1 MCERVAPF
9 ITVFPHLEFLL
20 FDQVKARSFAALSL
34 FTLFI
39 IIYPPYLRIVRIFFV
54 LFGKYI
60 RPYRHY
66 ITGGVFANIL
76 SALLNLLAFSLI
88 MPILRILFG
97 MEQAIPVYHSLEGI
111 NWLRSA
117 DWPAAIDQIVGNFN
131 YYVYQLIEQYGAS
144 HSLLLLCIYLVV
156 MTLIKV
162 AVTYGGIYIM
172 IPIRTGVVRD
182 LRNEFDDK
190 LLHLP
195 ISFISE
201 ERKGD
206 LLARFSGDIGEIEN
220 SILSILES
228 LIKNPILILIYLVAL
243 CAISW
248 QLTLFVLL
256 VLPIAGYVMGV
267 FGKRLKR
274 DSLQGQTEW
283 GQLMSMVEETL
294 SGLRIIKA
302 FNAERQITRRFLQA
316 NNHYRHTVSR
326 VQARQG
332 LAHPISEFLGTLT
345 IAIIL
350 WYGGNLI
357 FAGNSPITADAFVY
371 YLVIFYSIINP
382 AKELSRVSYSIQKG
396 LASMVRIREILDYPE
411 RIVDPEHPLPITFV
425 DKICYDKIS
434 FRYQEPWII
443 RDLSLTIS
451 KGQMVALVGAS
462 GAGKSTLVDLL
473 PRFYDVTSG
482 CITIDGTDIRQ
493 VSLRDLRE
501 LIGYVNQTP
510 ILFNDT
516 IRNNITFGMERMV
529 SDKEVRTAA
538 EAANATEFIDQ
549 FPEGMDYI
557 IGDGGSKLSGGQ
569 RQRISIARALLKDSP
584 ILILDEATSALDN
597 VSEQLV
603 QEAIY
608 RLVSDR
614 TTIVIAHRLSTIM
627 HADLICVVQ
636 EGQIVEQG
644 THAELLQRGGRY
656 AQLYQIQFK
665 DN

>member
-1 MCERVAPF
+1 MRQ
-9 ITVFPHLEFLL
+9 FL
-20 FDQVKARSFAALSL
+20 K
-34 FTLFI
+34 
-39 IIYPPYLRIVRIFFV
+39 

-66 ITGGVFANIL
+66 VTGGIIANIL

-97 MEQAIPVYHSLEGI
+97 MDQTTPVYHALDGI
-111 NWLRSA
+111 NWLRPSEWGVA
-117 DWPAAIDQIVGNFN
+117 VDYIVGNFN
-131 YYVYQLIEQYGAS
+131 YYVYQLIQQYGPS
-144 HSLLLLCIYLVV
+144 RTLLLLCIYLVV

-162 AVTYGGIYIM
+162 GVTYGGIYM
-172 IPIRTGVVRD
+172 LVPIRTGVVKD
-182 LRNEFDDK
+182 LRDEFNAK
-190 LLHLP
+190 LLRLP
-195 ISFISE
+195 ISLISE

-206 LLARFSGDIGEIEN
+206 LLARFSGDVAEIEY
-220 SILSILES
+220 SIINLLES
-228 LIKNPILILIYLVAL
+228 LIKNPILIFIYLVAL
-243 CAISW
+243 FAISW
-248 QLTLFVLL
+248 ELTLFVLI
-256 VLPIAGYVMGV
+256 VLPIAGYVMGAV
-267 FGKRLKR
+267 GKRLKR
-274 DSLQGQTEW
+274 DSLEGQTQW
-283 GQLMSMVEETL
+283 GRLMSMVEETL

-302 FNAERQITRRFLQA
+302 FNAEQQISHRFTKANEQYRRTISQV
-316 NNHYRHTVSR
+316 Y
-326 VQARQG
+326 ARQG
-332 LAHPISEFLGTLT
+332 LAHPMSEFLGTT
-345 IAIIL
+345 AIAIIL

-357 FAGNSPITADAFVY
+357 FAGNSSITADAFIY
-371 YLVIFYSIINP
+371 YLVVFYSIINP
-382 AKELSRVSYSIQKG
+382 AKELSRASYSIQKG
-396 LASMVRIREILDYPE
+396 LASMTRIQTILDYPE
-411 RIVDPEHPLPITFV
+411 RITDPAEPLPVTFERSISYEDV
-425 DKICYDKIS
+425 S
-434 FRYQEPWII
+434 FRYEEPWVLHN
-443 RDLSLTIS
+443 LSLTIP

-482 CITIDGTDIRQ
+482 RITIDGTDIRQ
-493 VSLRDLRE
+493 VRASELRE

-516 IRNNITFGMERMV
+516 IRNNITFGMERTV
-529 SDKEVRTAA
+529 SDEEVRTAA

-549 FPEGMDYI
+549 LPEGLEYN

-569 RQRISIARALLKDSP
+569 RQRLSIARALLKDSP

-603 QEAIY
+603 QEAIQ

-627 HADLICVVQ
+627 HADLICVMQ

-644 THAELLQRGGRY
+644 THAELLERGGLY

-665 DN
+665 E

>member
-1 MCERVAPF
+1 MRQ
-9 ITVFPHLEFLL
+9 FL
-20 FDQVKARSFAALSL
+20 K
-34 FTLFI
+34 
-39 IIYPPYLRIVRIFFV
+39 

-66 ITGGVFANIL
+66 ITGGIIANIL

-97 MEQAIPVYHSLEGI
+97 MERTTPVYHTLDSI
-111 NWLRSA
+111 NWLRPS
-117 DWPAAIDQIVGNFN
+117 DWSVAVDYIVGNFN
-131 YYVYQLIEQYGAS
+131 YYVSQLIQQYGPS
-144 HSLLLLCIYLVV
+144 RTLLLLCIYLVV

-162 AVTYGGIYIM
+162 GVTYGGIYM
-172 IPIRTGVVRD
+172 LVPIRTGVVRD
-182 LRNEFDDK
+182 LRNEFNAK
-190 LLHLP
+190 LLRLP
-195 ISFISE
+195 ISLISE

-206 LLARFSGDIGEIEN
+206 LLARFSGDVAEIEY
-220 SILSILES
+220 SIISILES
-228 LIKNPILILIYLVAL
+228 LIKNPILIVIYLIAL
-243 CAISW
+243 FAISW
-248 QLTLFVLL
+248 ELTLFVLF
-256 VLPIAGYVMGV
+256 VLPIAGYIMGAV
-267 FGKRLKR
+267 GKRLKR
-274 DSLQGQTEW
+274 DSLEGQTQW
-283 GQLMSMVEETL
+283 GRLMSMVEETL

-302 FNAERQITRRFLQA
+302 FNAEQQISHRFTSA
-316 NNHYRHTVSR
+316 NEHYRRTIAQVY
-326 VQARQG
+326 ARQG
-332 LAHPISEFLGTLT
+332 LAHPMSEFLGTT
-345 IAIIL
+345 AIAIIL

-357 FAGNSPITADAFVY
+357 FAGSSSITADAFIY

-382 AKELSRVSYSIQKG
+382 AKELSRASYSIQKG
-396 LASMVRIREILDYPE
+396 LASMTRIQTILDYPE
-411 RIVDPEHPLPITFV
+411 RVTDPAEPLPVTFDQGISYEDV
-425 DKICYDKIS
+425 S

-443 RDLSLTIS
+443 RHLNLTIP
-451 KGQMVALVGAS
+451 KGQMIALVGAS

-482 CITIDGTDIRQ
+482 RITIDGTDIRQ
-493 VSLRDLRE
+493 VKASDLRD

-516 IRNNITFGMERMV
+516 IRNNITFGMERPV
-529 SDKEVRTAA
+529 SDEEVRTAA

-549 FPEGMDYI
+549 LPEGMEYN

-569 RQRISIARALLKDSP
+569 RQRLSIARALLKDSP

-603 QEAIY
+603 QEAIQ

-627 HADLICVVQ
+627 HADLICVMQ

-644 THAELLQRGGRY
+644 THEELLGRGGIY
-656 AQLYQIQFK
+656 AHLYQIQFK
-665 DN
+665 E

>member
-1 MCERVAPF
+1 MRQ
-9 ITVFPHLEFLL
+9 FL
-20 FDQVKARSFAALSL
+20 K
-34 FTLFI
+34 
-39 IIYPPYLRIVRIFFV
+39 

-66 ITGGVFANIL
+66 ITGGIIANIL

-97 MEQAIPVYHSLEGI
+97 MERTTPVYHTLDSI
-111 NWLRSA
+111 NWLRPS
-117 DWPAAIDQIVGNFN
+117 DWSVAVDYIVGNFN
-131 YYVYQLIEQYGAS
+131 YYVSQLIQQYGPS
-144 HSLLLLCIYLVV
+144 RTLLLLCIYVVV

-162 AVTYGGIYIM
+162 GVTYGGIYM
-172 IPIRTGVVRD
+172 LVPIRTGVVRD
-182 LRNEFDDK
+182 LRNEFNAK
-190 LLHLP
+190 LLRLP
-195 ISFISE
+195 ISLISE

-206 LLARFSGDIGEIEN
+206 LLARFSGDVAEIEY
-220 SILSILES
+220 SIISILES
-228 LIKNPILILIYLVAL
+228 LIKNPILIVIYLIAL
-243 CAISW
+243 FAISW
-248 QLTLFVLL
+248 ELTLFVLF
-256 VLPIAGYVMGV
+256 VLPIAGYIMGAV
-267 FGKRLKR
+267 GKRLKR
-274 DSLQGQTEW
+274 DSLEGQTQW
-283 GQLMSMVEETL
+283 GRLMSMVEETL

-302 FNAERQITRRFLQA
+302 FNAEQQISHRFTSA
-316 NNHYRHTVSR
+316 NEHYRRTIAQVY
-326 VQARQG
+326 ARQG
-332 LAHPISEFLGTLT
+332 LAHPMSEFLGTT
-345 IAIIL
+345 AIAIIL

-357 FAGNSPITADAFVY
+357 FAGSSSITADAFIY

-382 AKELSRVSYSIQKG
+382 AKELSRASYSIQKG
-396 LASMVRIREILDYPE
+396 LASMTRIQTILDYPE
-411 RIVDPEHPLPITFV
+411 RVTDPAEPLPVTFDQSISYEDV
-425 DKICYDKIS
+425 S
-434 FRYQEPWII
+434 FRYQDPWII
-443 RDLSLTIS
+443 RHLSLTIP
-451 KGQMVALVGAS
+451 KGQMIAPVGAS

-482 CITIDGTDIRQ
+482 RITIDGTDIRQ
-493 VSLRDLRE
+493 VKASDLRD

-516 IRNNITFGMERMV
+516 IRNNITFGMERPV
-529 SDKEVRTAA
+529 SDEEVRTAA

-549 FPEGMDYI
+549 LPEGMEYN

-569 RQRISIARALLKDSP
+569 RQRLSIARALLKDSP

-603 QEAIY
+603 QEAIQ

-627 HADLICVVQ
+627 HADLICVMQ

-644 THAELLQRGGRY
+644 THAELLERGGLY

-665 DN
+665 E

>member
-1 MCERVAPF
+1 MRQ
-9 ITVFPHLEFLL
+9 FL
-20 FDQVKARSFAALSL
+20 K
-34 FTLFI
+34 
-39 IIYPPYLRIVRIFFV
+39 

-66 ITGGVFANIL
+66 VTGGIIANIL

-97 MEQAIPVYHSLEGI
+97 MDQTTPVYHALDGI
-111 NWLRSA
+111 NWLRPSE
-117 DWPAAIDQIVGNFN
+117 WSVAIDYIVGNFN
-131 YYVYQLIEQYGAS
+131 YYVYQLIQQYGPART
-144 HSLLLLCIYLVV
+144 LLLLCIYLVV

-162 AVTYGGIYIM
+162 GVTYGGIYM
-172 IPIRTGVVRD
+172 LVPIRTGVVRD
-182 LRNEFDDK
+182 LRNEFNAK
-190 LLHLP
+190 LLRLP
-195 ISFISE
+195 ISMISE

-206 LLARFSGDIGEIEN
+206 LLARFSGDVAEIEY
-220 SILSILES
+220 SIINLLES
-228 LIKNPILILIYLVAL
+228 LIKNPILIIIYLVAL
-243 CAISW
+243 FAISW
-248 QLTLFVLL
+248 ELTLFVLI
-256 VLPIAGYVMGV
+256 VLPIAGYVMGAV
-267 FGKRLKR
+267 GKRLKR
-274 DSLQGQTEW
+274 DSLEGQTQW
-283 GQLMSMVEETL
+283 GRLMSMVEETL

-302 FNAERQITRRFLQA
+302 FNAEQQISHRFTKANEQYRRTISQV
-316 NNHYRHTVSR
+316 Y
-326 VQARQG
+326 ARQG
-332 LAHPISEFLGTLT
+332 LAHPMSEFLGTT
-345 IAIIL
+345 AIAIIL

-357 FAGNSPITADAFVY
+357 FAGNSSITADAFIY
-371 YLVIFYSIINP
+371 YLVVFYSIINP
-382 AKELSRVSYSIQKG
+382 AKELSRASYSIQKG
-396 LASMVRIREILDYPE
+396 LASMTRIQTILDYPE
-411 RIVDPEHPLPITFV
+411 RITDPAEPLPVTFEQSISYEDV
-425 DKICYDKIS
+425 S
-434 FRYQEPWII
+434 FRYEEPWVL
-443 RDLSLTIS
+443 RNLSLTIP

-482 CITIDGTDIRQ
+482 RITIDGTDIRQ
-493 VSLRDLRE
+493 VRASELRE

-516 IRNNITFGMERMV
+516 IRNNITFGMEHPV
-529 SDKEVRTAA
+529 SDEEIRTAA

-549 FPEGMDYI
+549 LPEGFEYN

-569 RQRISIARALLKDSP
+569 RQRLSIARALLKDSP

-603 QEAIY
+603 QEAIQ

-627 HADLICVVQ
+627 HADLICVMQ

-644 THAELLQRGGRY
+644 THTELLERGGLY

-665 DN
+665 E

>member
-1 MCERVAPF
+1 MRQ
-9 ITVFPHLEFLL
+9 FL
-20 FDQVKARSFAALSL
+20 K
-34 FTLFI
+34 
-39 IIYPPYLRIVRIFFV
+39 

-66 ITGGVFANIL
+66 VTGGIIANIL

-97 MEQAIPVYHSLEGI
+97 MDQTTPVYHALDGI
-111 NWLRSA
+111 NWLRPSEWGVA
-117 DWPAAIDQIVGNFN
+117 VDYIVGNFN
-131 YYVYQLIEQYGAS
+131 YYVYQLIQQYGPART
-144 HSLLLLCIYLVV
+144 LLLLCIYLVV

-162 AVTYGGIYIM
+162 GVTYGGIYM
-172 IPIRTGVVRD
+172 LVPIRTGVVKD
-182 LRNEFDDK
+182 LRNEFNAK
-190 LLHLP
+190 LLRLP
-195 ISFISE
+195 ISLISE

-206 LLARFSGDIGEIEN
+206 LLARFSGDVAEIEY
-220 SILSILES
+220 SIINLLES
-228 LIKNPILILIYLVAL
+228 LIKNPILIIIYLVAL
-243 CAISW
+243 FAISW
-248 QLTLFVLL
+248 ELTLFVLI
-256 VLPIAGYVMGV
+256 VLPIAGYVMGAV
-267 FGKRLKR
+267 GKRLKR
-274 DSLQGQTEW
+274 DSLEGQTQW
-283 GQLMSMVEETL
+283 GRLMSMVEETL

-302 FNAERQITRRFLQA
+302 FNAEQQISDRFTKANEQYRRTISQV
-316 NNHYRHTVSR
+316 Y
-326 VQARQG
+326 ARQG
-332 LAHPISEFLGTLT
+332 LAHPMSEFLGTT
-345 IAIIL
+345 AIAIIL

-357 FAGNSPITADAFVY
+357 FAGDSTITADAFIY
-371 YLVIFYSIINP
+371 YLVVFYSIINP
-382 AKELSRVSYSIQKG
+382 AKELSRASYSIQKG
-396 LASMVRIREILDYPE
+396 LASMTRIQTILDYPE
-411 RIVDPEHPLPITFV
+411 RITDPAEPLPITFERSISYEDV
-425 DKICYDKIS
+425 S
-434 FRYQEPWII
+434 FRYEEPWVLHN
-443 RDLSLTIS
+443 LSLTIP

-482 CITIDGTDIRQ
+482 RITIDGTDIRQ
-493 VSLRDLRE
+493 VRASELRE

-516 IRNNITFGMERMV
+516 IRNNITFGMERAV
-529 SDKEVRTAA
+529 SDEEVRTAA

-549 FPEGMDYI
+549 LPEGLEYN

-569 RQRISIARALLKDSP
+569 RQRLSIARALLKDSP

-603 QEAIY
+603 QEAIQ

-627 HADLICVVQ
+627 HADLICVMQ

-644 THAELLQRGGRY
+644 THAELLERGGLY

-665 DN
+665 E

>member
-1 MCERVAPF
+1 MRQ
-9 ITVFPHLEFLL
+9 FL
-20 FDQVKARSFAALSL
+20 K
-34 FTLFI
+34 
-39 IIYPPYLRIVRIFFV
+39 

-66 ITGGVFANIL
+66 VTGGIIANIL

-97 MEQAIPVYHSLEGI
+97 MDQTTPVYHALDGI
-111 NWLRSA
+111 NWLRPSE
-117 DWPAAIDQIVGNFN
+117 WSVAIDYIVGNFN
-131 YYVYQLIEQYGAS
+131 YYVYQLIQQYGPART
-144 HSLLLLCIYLVV
+144 LLLLCIYLVV

-162 AVTYGGIYIM
+162 GVTYGGIYM
-172 IPIRTGVVRD
+172 LVPIRTGVVKD
-182 LRNEFDDK
+182 LRNEFNAK
-190 LLHLP
+190 LLRLP
-195 ISFISE
+195 ISLISE

-206 LLARFSGDIGEIEN
+206 LLARFSGDVAEIEY
-220 SILSILES
+220 SIINLLES
-228 LIKNPILILIYLVAL
+228 LIKNPILIIIYLVAL
-243 CAISW
+243 FAISW
-248 QLTLFVLL
+248 ELTLFVLI
-256 VLPIAGYVMGV
+256 VLPIAGYVMGAV
-267 FGKRLKR
+267 GKRLKR
-274 DSLQGQTEW
+274 DSLEGQTQW
-283 GQLMSMVEETL
+283 GRLMSMVEETL

-302 FNAERQITRRFLQA
+302 FNAEQQISDRFTKANEQYRRTISQV
-316 NNHYRHTVSR
+316 Y
-326 VQARQG
+326 ARQG
-332 LAHPISEFLGTLT
+332 LAHPMSEFLGTT
-345 IAIIL
+345 AIAIIL

-357 FAGNSPITADAFVY
+357 FAGDSSITPDAFIY
-371 YLVIFYSIINP
+371 YLVVFYSIINP
-382 AKELSRVSYSIQKG
+382 AKELSRASYSIQKG
-396 LASMVRIREILDYPE
+396 LASMTRIQTILDYPE
-411 RIVDPEHPLPITFV
+411 RITDPAEPLPVTFERSISYEDV
-425 DKICYDKIS
+425 S
-434 FRYQEPWII
+434 FRYEEPWVLHN
-443 RDLSLTIS
+443 LSLTIP

-482 CITIDGTDIRQ
+482 RISIDGTDIRQ
-493 VSLRDLRE
+493 VRASELRE

-516 IRNNITFGMERMV
+516 IRNNITFGMERAV
-529 SDKEVRTAA
+529 SDEEVRTAA

-549 FPEGMDYI
+549 LPEGLEYN

-569 RQRISIARALLKDSP
+569 RQRLSIARALLKDSP

-603 QEAIY
+603 QEAIQ

-627 HADLICVVQ
+627 HADLICVMQ

-644 THAELLQRGGRY
+644 THAELLERGGLY

-665 DN
+665 E

>member
-1 MCERVAPF
+1 MRQ
-9 ITVFPHLEFLL
+9 FL
-20 FDQVKARSFAALSL
+20 K
-34 FTLFI
+34 
-39 IIYPPYLRIVRIFFV
+39 

-66 ITGGVFANIL
+66 VTGGIIANIL

-97 MEQAIPVYHSLEGI
+97 MDQTTPVYHALDGI
-111 NWLRSA
+111 NWLRPSEWGVA
-117 DWPAAIDQIVGNFN
+117 VDYIVGNFN
-131 YYVYQLIEQYGAS
+131 YYVYQLIQQYGPS
-144 HSLLLLCIYLVV
+144 RTLLLLCIYLVV

-162 AVTYGGIYIM
+162 GVTYGGIYM
-172 IPIRTGVVRD
+172 LVPIRTGVVKD
-182 LRNEFDDK
+182 LRNEFNAK
-190 LLHLP
+190 LLRLP
-195 ISFISE
+195 ISLISE

-206 LLARFSGDIGEIEN
+206 LLARFSGDVAEIEY
-220 SILSILES
+220 SIINLLES
-228 LIKNPILILIYLVAL
+228 LIKNPILIFIYLVAL
-243 CAISW
+243 FAISW
-248 QLTLFVLL
+248 ELTLFVLI
-256 VLPIAGYVMGV
+256 VLPIAGYVMGAV
-267 FGKRLKR
+267 GKRLKR
-274 DSLQGQTEW
+274 DSLEGQTQW
-283 GQLMSMVEETL
+283 GRLMSMVEETL

-302 FNAERQITRRFLQA
+302 FNAERQISDRFTKANEQYRRTISQV
-316 NNHYRHTVSR
+316 Y
-326 VQARQG
+326 ARQG
-332 LAHPISEFLGTLT
+332 LAHPMSEFLGTT
-345 IAIIL
+345 AIAIIL

-357 FAGNSPITADAFVY
+357 FAGDSSITADAFIY
-371 YLVIFYSIINP
+371 YLVVFYSIINP
-382 AKELSRVSYSIQKG
+382 AKELSRASYSIQKG
-396 LASMVRIREILDYPE
+396 LASMTRIQTILDYPE
-411 RIVDPEHPLPITFV
+411 RITDPAEPLPVTFERSISYEDV
-425 DKICYDKIS
+425 S
-434 FRYQEPWII
+434 FRYEEPWVLHN
-443 RDLSLTIS
+443 LSLTIP

-482 CITIDGTDIRQ
+482 RITIDGTDIRQ
-493 VSLRDLRE
+493 VKASELRE

-516 IRNNITFGMERMV
+516 IRNNITFGMERPV
-529 SDKEVRTAA
+529 SDEEVRTAA

-549 FPEGMDYI
+549 LPEGLEYN

-569 RQRISIARALLKDSP
+569 RQRLSIARALLKDSP

-603 QEAIY
+603 QEAIQ

-627 HADLICVVQ
+627 HADLICVMQ

-644 THAELLQRGGRY
+644 THAELLERGGLY

-665 DN
+665 E

>member
-1 MCERVAPF
+1 MRQ
-9 ITVFPHLEFLL
+9 FL
-20 FDQVKARSFAALSL
+20 K
-34 FTLFI
+34 
-39 IIYPPYLRIVRIFFV
+39 

-66 ITGGVFANIL
+66 VTGGIIANIL

-97 MEQAIPVYHSLEGI
+97 MDQTTPVYHALDGI
-111 NWLRSA
+111 NWLRPSEWGVA
-117 DWPAAIDQIVGNFN
+117 VDYIVGNFN
-131 YYVYQLIEQYGAS
+131 YYVYQLIQQYGPS
-144 HSLLLLCIYLVV
+144 RTLLLLCIYLVV

-162 AVTYGGIYIM
+162 GVTYGGIYM
-172 IPIRTGVVRD
+172 LVPIRTGVVKD
-182 LRNEFDDK
+182 LRNEFNAK
-190 LLHLP
+190 LLRLP
-195 ISFISE
+195 ISLISE

-206 LLARFSGDIGEIEN
+206 LLARFSGDVAEIEY
-220 SILSILES
+220 SIINLLES
-228 LIKNPILILIYLVAL
+228 LIKNPILIFIYLVAL
-243 CAISW
+243 FAISW
-248 QLTLFVLL
+248 ELTLFVLI
-256 VLPIAGYVMGV
+256 VLPIAGYVMGAV
-267 FGKRLKR
+267 GKRLKR
-274 DSLQGQTEW
+274 DSLEGQTQW
-283 GQLMSMVEETL
+283 GRLMSMVEETL

-302 FNAERQITRRFLQA
+302 FNAEQQISHRFTKA
-316 NNHYRHTVSR
+316 NEQYRSTISQVY
-326 VQARQG
+326 ARQG
-332 LAHPISEFLGTLT
+332 LAHPMSEFLGTT
-345 IAIIL
+345 AIAIIL

-357 FAGNSPITADAFVY
+357 FAGDSSITADAFIY
-371 YLVIFYSIINP
+371 YLVVFYSIINP
-382 AKELSRVSYSIQKG
+382 AKELSRASYSIQKG
-396 LASMVRIREILDYPE
+396 LASMTRIQTILDYPE
-411 RIVDPEHPLPITFV
+411 RITDPAEPLPVTFERSISYEDV
-425 DKICYDKIS
+425 S
-434 FRYQEPWII
+434 FRYEEPWVLHN
-443 RDLSLTIS
+443 LSLTIP

-482 CITIDGTDIRQ
+482 RITIDGTDIRQ
-493 VSLRDLRE
+493 VKASELRE

-516 IRNNITFGMERMV
+516 IRNNITFGMERPV
-529 SDKEVRTAA
+529 SDDEVRTAA

-549 FPEGMDYI
+549 LPEGLEYN

-569 RQRISIARALLKDSP
+569 RQRLSIARALLKDSP

-603 QEAIY
+603 QEAIQ

-627 HADLICVVQ
+627 HADLICVMQ

-644 THAELLQRGGRY
+644 THAELLERGGLY

-665 DN
+665 E

>member
-1 MCERVAPF
+1 MRQ
-9 ITVFPHLEFLL
+9 FL
-20 FDQVKARSFAALSL
+20 K
-34 FTLFI
+34 
-39 IIYPPYLRIVRIFFV
+39 

-66 ITGGVFANIL
+66 VTGGIIANIL

-97 MEQAIPVYHSLEGI
+97 MDQTTPVYHALDGI
-111 NWLRSA
+111 NWLRPSEWGVA
-117 DWPAAIDQIVGNFN
+117 VDYIVGNFN
-131 YYVYQLIEQYGAS
+131 YYVYQLIQQYGPS
-144 HSLLLLCIYLVV
+144 RTLLLLCIYLVV

-162 AVTYGGIYIM
+162 GVTYGGIYM
-172 IPIRTGVVRD
+172 LVPIRTGVVKD
-182 LRNEFDDK
+182 LRNEFNAK
-190 LLHLP
+190 LLRLP
-195 ISFISE
+195 ISLISE

-206 LLARFSGDIGEIEN
+206 LLARFSGDVAEIEY
-220 SILSILES
+220 SIINLLES
-228 LIKNPILILIYLVAL
+228 LIKNPILIFIYLVAL
-243 CAISW
+243 FAISW
-248 QLTLFVLL
+248 ELTLFVLI
-256 VLPIAGYVMGV
+256 VLPIAGYVMGAV
-267 FGKRLKR
+267 GKRLKR
-274 DSLQGQTEW
+274 DSLEGQTQW
-283 GQLMSMVEETL
+283 GRLMSMVEETL

-302 FNAERQITRRFLQA
+302 FNAEQQISDRFTKANEQYRRTISQV
-316 NNHYRHTVSR
+316 Y
-326 VQARQG
+326 ARQG
-332 LAHPISEFLGTLT
+332 LAHPMSEFLGTT
-345 IAIIL
+345 AIAIIL

-357 FAGNSPITADAFVY
+357 FAGDSSITADAFIY
-371 YLVIFYSIINP
+371 YLVVFYSIINP
-382 AKELSRVSYSIQKG
+382 AKELSRASYSIQKG
-396 LASMVRIREILDYPE
+396 LASMTRIQTILDYPE
-411 RIVDPEHPLPITFV
+411 RITDPAEPLPVTFERSISYEDV
-425 DKICYDKIS
+425 S
-434 FRYQEPWII
+434 FRYEEPWVLHN
-443 RDLSLTIS
+443 LSLTIP

-482 CITIDGTDIRQ
+482 RITIDGTDIRQ
-493 VSLRDLRE
+493 VRASELRE

-516 IRNNITFGMERMV
+516 IRNNITFGMERPV
-529 SDKEVRTAA
+529 SDDEVRTAA

-549 FPEGMDYI
+549 LPEGLEYN

-569 RQRISIARALLKDSP
+569 RQRLSIARALLKDSP

-603 QEAIY
+603 QEAIQ

-627 HADLICVVQ
+627 HADLICVMQ

-644 THAELLQRGGRY
+644 THAELLERGGLY

-665 DN
+665 E

>member
-1 MCERVAPF
+1 MRQ
-9 ITVFPHLEFLL
+9 FL
-20 FDQVKARSFAALSL
+20 K
-34 FTLFI
+34 
-39 IIYPPYLRIVRIFFV
+39 

-66 ITGGVFANIL
+66 VTGGIIANIL

-97 MEQAIPVYHSLEGI
+97 MDQTTPVYHALDGI
-111 NWLRSA
+111 NWLRPSEWGVA
-117 DWPAAIDQIVGNFN
+117 VDYIVGNFN
-131 YYVYQLIEQYGAS
+131 YYVYQLIQQYGPS
-144 HSLLLLCIYLVV
+144 RTLLLLCIYLVV

-162 AVTYGGIYIM
+162 GVTYGGIYM
-172 IPIRTGVVRD
+172 LVPIRTGVVKD
-182 LRNEFDDK
+182 LRNEFNAK
-190 LLHLP
+190 LLRLP
-195 ISFISE
+195 ISLISE

-206 LLARFSGDIGEIEN
+206 LLARFSGDVAEIEY
-220 SILSILES
+220 SIINLLES
-228 LIKNPILILIYLVAL
+228 LIKNPILIFIYLVAL
-243 CAISW
+243 FAISW
-248 QLTLFVLL
+248 ELTLFVLI
-256 VLPIAGYVMGV
+256 VLPIAGYVMGAV
-267 FGKRLKR
+267 GKRLKR
-274 DSLQGQTEW
+274 DSLEGQTQW
-283 GQLMSMVEETL
+283 GRLMSMVEETL

-302 FNAERQITRRFLQA
+302 FNAEQQISDRFTKANEQYRRTISQV
-316 NNHYRHTVSR
+316 Y
-326 VQARQG
+326 ARQG
-332 LAHPISEFLGTLT
+332 LAHPMSEFLGTT
-345 IAIIL
+345 AIAIIL

-357 FAGNSPITADAFVY
+357 FAGDSTITADAFIY
-371 YLVIFYSIINP
+371 YLVVFYSIINP
-382 AKELSRVSYSIQKG
+382 AKELSRASYSIQKG
-396 LASMVRIREILDYPE
+396 LASMTRIQTILDYPE
-411 RIVDPEHPLPITFV
+411 RITDPAEPLPVTFERSISYEDV
-425 DKICYDKIS
+425 S
-434 FRYQEPWII
+434 FRYEEPWVLHN
-443 RDLSLTIS
+443 LSLTIP

-493 VSLRDLRE
+493 VKASELRE

-516 IRNNITFGMERMV
+516 IRNNITFGMERAV
-529 SDKEVRTAA
+529 SDEEVRTAA

-549 FPEGMDYI
+549 LPEGLEYN

-569 RQRISIARALLKDSP
+569 RQRLSIARALLKDSP

-603 QEAIY
+603 QEAIQH
-608 RLVSDR
+608 LVSDR

-627 HADLICVVQ
+627 HADLICVMQ

-644 THAELLQRGGRY
+644 THAELLERGGLY

-665 DN
+665 E

>member
-1 MCERVAPF
+1 MRQ
-9 ITVFPHLEFLL
+9 FL
-20 FDQVKARSFAALSL
+20 K
-34 FTLFI
+34 
-39 IIYPPYLRIVRIFFV
+39 

-66 ITGGVFANIL
+66 VTGGIIANIL

-97 MEQAIPVYHSLEGI
+97 MDQTTPVYHALDGI
-111 NWLRSA
+111 NWLRPSE
-117 DWPAAIDQIVGNFN
+117 WSVAIDYIVGNFN
-131 YYVYQLIEQYGAS
+131 YYVYQLIQQYGPS
-144 HSLLLLCIYLVV
+144 RTLLLLCIYLVV

-162 AVTYGGIYIM
+162 GVTYGGIYM
-172 IPIRTGVVRD
+172 LVPIRTGVVKD
-182 LRNEFDDK
+182 LRNEFNAK
-190 LLHLP
+190 LLRLP
-195 ISFISE
+195 ISLISE

-206 LLARFSGDIGEIEN
+206 LLARFSGDVAEIEY
-220 SILSILES
+220 SIINLLES
-228 LIKNPILILIYLVAL
+228 LIKNPILIIIYLVAL
-243 CAISW
+243 FAISW
-248 QLTLFVLL
+248 ELTLFVLI
-256 VLPIAGYVMGV
+256 VLPIAGYVMGAV
-267 FGKRLKR
+267 GKRLKR
-274 DSLQGQTEW
+274 DSLEGQTQW
-283 GQLMSMVEETL
+283 GRLMSMVEETL

-302 FNAERQITRRFLQA
+302 FNAEQQISHRFTKANEQYRRTISQV
-316 NNHYRHTVSR
+316 Y
-326 VQARQG
+326 ARQG
-332 LAHPISEFLGTLT
+332 LAHPMSEFLGTT
-345 IAIIL
+345 AIAIIL

-357 FAGNSPITADAFVY
+357 FAGNSSITADAFIY
-371 YLVIFYSIINP
+371 YLVVFYSIINP
-382 AKELSRVSYSIQKG
+382 AKELSRASYSIQKG
-396 LASMVRIREILDYPE
+396 LASMTRIQTILDYPE
-411 RIVDPEHPLPITFV
+411 RITDPAEPLPVTFERSISYEDV
-425 DKICYDKIS
+425 S
-434 FRYQEPWII
+434 FRYEEPWVLHN
-443 RDLSLTIS
+443 LSLTIP

-482 CITIDGTDIRQ
+482 RITIDGTDIRQ
-493 VSLRDLRE
+493 VRASELRE

-516 IRNNITFGMERMV
+516 IRNNITFGMERPV
-529 SDKEVRTAA
+529 SDEEVRTAA

-549 FPEGMDYI
+549 LPEGLEYN

-569 RQRISIARALLKDSP
+569 RQRLSIARALLKDSP

-603 QEAIY
+603 QEAIQ

-627 HADLICVVQ
+627 HADLICVMQ

-644 THAELLQRGGRY
+644 THAELLERGGLY

-665 DN
+665 E

>member
-1 MCERVAPF
+1 MRQ
-9 ITVFPHLEFLL
+9 FL
-20 FDQVKARSFAALSL
+20 K
-34 FTLFI
+34 
-39 IIYPPYLRIVRIFFV
+39 

-66 ITGGVFANIL
+66 VTGGIIANIL

-97 MEQAIPVYHSLEGI
+97 MDQTTPVYHELDGI
-111 NWLRSA
+111 NWLRPSE
-117 DWPAAIDQIVGNFN
+117 WSVAIDYIVGNFN
-131 YYVYQLIEQYGAS
+131 YYVYQLIQQYGPART
-144 HSLLLLCIYLVV
+144 LLLLCIYLVV

-162 AVTYGGIYIM
+162 GVTYGGIYM
-172 IPIRTGVVRD
+172 LVPIRTGVVKD
-182 LRNEFDDK
+182 LRNEFNAK
-190 LLHLP
+190 LLRLP
-195 ISFISE
+195 ISLISE

-206 LLARFSGDIGEIEN
+206 LLARFSGDVAEIEY
-220 SILSILES
+220 SIINLLES
-228 LIKNPILILIYLVAL
+228 LIKNPILIIIYLVAL
-243 CAISW
+243 FAISW
-248 QLTLFVLL
+248 ELTLFVLI
-256 VLPIAGYVMGV
+256 VLPIAGYVMGAV
-267 FGKRLKR
+267 GKRLKR
-274 DSLQGQTEW
+274 DSLEGQTQW
-283 GQLMSMVEETL
+283 GRLMSMVEETL

-302 FNAERQITRRFLQA
+302 FNAERQISDRFTKANEQYRRTISQV
-316 NNHYRHTVSR
+316 Y
-326 VQARQG
+326 ARQG
-332 LAHPISEFLGTLT
+332 LAHPMSEFLGTT
-345 IAIIL
+345 AIAIIL

-357 FAGNSPITADAFVY
+357 FAGDSSITADAFIY
-371 YLVIFYSIINP
+371 YLVVFYSIINP
-382 AKELSRVSYSIQKG
+382 AKELSRASYSIQKG
-396 LASMVRIREILDYPE
+396 LASMTRIQTILDYPE
-411 RIVDPEHPLPITFV
+411 RITDPAEPLPVTFERSISYEDV
-425 DKICYDKIS
+425 S
-434 FRYQEPWII
+434 FRYEEPWVLHN
-443 RDLSLTIS
+443 LSLTIP

-482 CITIDGTDIRQ
+482 RITIDGTDIRQ
-493 VSLRDLRE
+493 VRASELRE

-516 IRNNITFGMERMV
+516 IRNNITFGMERPV
-529 SDKEVRTAA
+529 SDEEVRTAA

-549 FPEGMDYI
+549 LPEGLEYN

-569 RQRISIARALLKDSP
+569 RQRLSIARALLKDSP

-603 QEAIY
+603 QEAIQ

-627 HADLICVVQ
+627 HADLICVMQ

-644 THAELLQRGGRY
+644 THAELLERGGLY

-665 DN
+665 E

>member
-1 MCERVAPF
+1 MRQ
-9 ITVFPHLEFLL
+9 FL
-20 FDQVKARSFAALSL
+20 K
-34 FTLFI
+34 
-39 IIYPPYLRIVRIFFV
+39 

-66 ITGGVFANIL
+66 VTGGIIANIL

-97 MEQAIPVYHSLEGI
+97 MDQTTPVYHALDGI
-111 NWLRSA
+111 NWFRPSE
-117 DWPAAIDQIVGNFN
+117 WSVAIDYIVGNFN
-131 YYVYQLIEQYGAS
+131 YYVYQLIQQYGPART
-144 HSLLLLCIYLVV
+144 LLLLCIYLVI

-162 AVTYGGIYIM
+162 GVTYGGIYM
-172 IPIRTGVVRD
+172 LVPIRTGVVKD
-182 LRNEFDDK
+182 LRNEFNAK
-190 LLHLP
+190 LLRLP

-206 LLARFSGDIGEIEN
+206 LLARFSGDVAEIEY
-220 SILSILES
+220 SIISILET
-228 LIKNPILILIYLVAL
+228 LIKNPILIVIYLIAL
-243 CAISW
+243 FAISW
-248 QLTLFVLL
+248 ELTLFVLI
-256 VLPIAGYVMGV
+256 VLPIAGYIMGAV
-267 FGKRLKR
+267 GKRLKR
-274 DSLQGQTEW
+274 DSLEGQTQW
-283 GQLMSMVEETL
+283 GRLMSMVEETL

-302 FNAERQITRRFLQA
+302 FNAEQQISDRFTKANEQYRRTISQV
-316 NNHYRHTVSR
+316 Y
-326 VQARQG
+326 ARQG
-332 LAHPISEFLGTLT
+332 LAHPMSEFLGTT
-345 IAIIL
+345 AIAIIL

-357 FAGNSPITADAFVY
+357 FAGDSTITADAFIY
-371 YLVIFYSIINP
+371 YLVVFYSIINP
-382 AKELSRVSYSIQKG
+382 AKELSRASYSIQKG
-396 LASMVRIREILDYPE
+396 LASMTRIQTILDYPE
-411 RIVDPEHPLPITFV
+411 RITDPAEPLPVTFERSISYEDV
-425 DKICYDKIS
+425 S
-434 FRYQEPWII
+434 FRYEEPWVLHN
-443 RDLSLTIS
+443 LSLTIP

-482 CITIDGTDIRQ
+482 RITIDGTDIRQ
-493 VSLRDLRE
+493 VRASELRE

-516 IRNNITFGMERMV
+516 IRNNITFGMERPV
-529 SDKEVRTAA
+529 SDEEVRTAA

-549 FPEGMDYI
+549 LPEGLEYN

-569 RQRISIARALLKDSP
+569 RQRLSIARALLKDSP

-603 QEAIY
+603 QEAIQ

-627 HADLICVVQ
+627 HADLICVMQ

-644 THAELLQRGGRY
+644 THAELLERGGLY

-665 DN
+665 E

>member
-1 MCERVAPF
+1 MRQ
-9 ITVFPHLEFLL
+9 FL
-20 FDQVKARSFAALSL
+20 K
-34 FTLFI
+34 
-39 IIYPPYLRIVRIFFV
+39 

-66 ITGGVFANIL
+66 VTGGIIANIL

-97 MEQAIPVYHSLEGI
+97 MDQTTPVYHALDDI
-111 NWLRSA
+111 NWLRPSEWGVA
-117 DWPAAIDQIVGNFN
+117 VDYIVGNFN
-131 YYVYQLIEQYGAS
+131 YYVYQLIQQYGPART
-144 HSLLLLCIYLVV
+144 LLLLCIYLVV

-162 AVTYGGIYIM
+162 GVTYGGIYM
-172 IPIRTGVVRD
+172 LVPIRTGVVKD
-182 LRNEFDDK
+182 LRNEFNAK
-190 LLHLP
+190 LLRLP
-195 ISFISE
+195 ISLISE

-206 LLARFSGDIGEIEN
+206 LLARFSGDVAEIEY
-220 SILSILES
+220 SIINLLES
-228 LIKNPILILIYLVAL
+228 LIKNPILIFIYLVAL
-243 CAISW
+243 FAISW
-248 QLTLFVLL
+248 ELTLFVLI
-256 VLPIAGYVMGV
+256 VLPIAGYVMGAV
-267 FGKRLKR
+267 GKRLKR
-274 DSLQGQTEW
+274 DSLEGQTQW
-283 GQLMSMVEETL
+283 GRLMSMVEETL

-302 FNAERQITRRFLQA
+302 FNAEQQISHRFTKANEQYRRTISQV
-316 NNHYRHTVSR
+316 Y
-326 VQARQG
+326 ARQG
-332 LAHPISEFLGTLT
+332 LAHPMSEFLGTT
-345 IAIIL
+345 AIAIIL

-357 FAGNSPITADAFVY
+357 FAGNSSITADAFIY
-371 YLVIFYSIINP
+371 YLVVFYSIINP
-382 AKELSRVSYSIQKG
+382 AKELSRASYSIQKG
-396 LASMVRIREILDYPE
+396 LASMTRIQTILDYPE
-411 RIVDPEHPLPITFV
+411 RITDPAEPLPVTFEQSISYEDV
-425 DKICYDKIS
+425 S
-434 FRYQEPWII
+434 FRYEEPWVL
-443 RDLSLTIS
+443 RNLSLTIP

-482 CITIDGTDIRQ
+482 RITIDGTDIRQ
-493 VSLRDLRE
+493 VRASELRE

-516 IRNNITFGMERMV
+516 IRNNITFGMEHHV
-529 SDKEVRTAA
+529 SDEEIRTAA

-549 FPEGMDYI
+549 LPEGIEYN

-569 RQRISIARALLKDSP
+569 RQRLSIARALLKDSP

-603 QEAIY
+603 QEAIQ

-627 HADLICVVQ
+627 HADLICVMQ

-644 THAELLQRGGRY
+644 THTELLERGGLY

-665 DN
+665 E